1 MRSVTFRRTYTWLG
15 ALALGIGLMTS
26 TVEAQ
31 SPIVIKYNH
40 VVPENTAKGR
50 AATLFAKLANER
62 LAGRVKVEVYPNA
75 QLYEEDA
82 AFQALIL
89 GDIQISAPS
98 MAKTG
103 SFTKKLQVFDLPFL
117 FDDVAAVDRFERSAK
132 GRELLDSMASK
143 GLKGLSFGRE
153 GMKQLQAKKP
163 LRVPND
169 ANGLKF
175 RIMASDVLVA
185 QTQAV
190 GGFPQKLAF
199 AEVYN
204 ALQTGV
210 IDAHENT
217 WSLIWSKKF
226 FETAK
231 YITESNHG
239 VLDYVVVTNARF
251 WAGLPA
257 DIRTELESIMKEVM
271 LIQYEEA
278 AKETAA
284 DRQKIIDTGKA
295 EIIQLTPEQRALWR
309 AAMRPVW
316 QKFEKEIGKDV
327 IEAAKNSNKSF

>member
-1 MRSVTFRRTYTWLG
+1 MKTVSFQRVPTWLG
-15 ALALGIGLMTS
+15 ALALGVGLWT
-26 TVEAQ
+26 TPVEAQ
-31 SPIVIKYNH
+31 SPIMIKYNH
-40 VVPENTAKGR
+40 VVPANTAKGR

-89 GDIQISAPS
+89 GDIQMSAPS

-103 SFTKKLQVFDLPFL
+103 PFTKKLQVFDLPFL
-117 FDDVAAVDRFERSAK
+117 FDDVAAVDRFQRSAK
-132 GRELLDSMASK
+132 GREILDSMVSK

-163 LRVPND
+163 LHVPND

-239 VLDYVVVTNARF
+239 ILDYVVITNAKF

-257 DIRTELESIMKEVM
+257 DIRTGLESIMKEVM
-271 LIQYEEA
+271 LIEYEEA
-278 AKETAA
+278 AMETAG

-295 EIIQLTPEQRALWR
+295 EIIQLKPEERALWR
-309 AAMRPVW
+309 KAMQPVW
-316 QKFEKEIGKDV
+316 QKFEKEIGRDV
-327 IEAAKNSNKSF
+327 IEAAKNSNKN

>member
-1 MRSVTFRRTYTWLG
+1 MRTVSIRRAYTWLG
-15 ALALGIGLMTS
+15 ALALGMGLLTS
-26 TVEAQ
+26 SVEAQ

-40 VVPENTAKGR
+40 VVPESTPKGM
-50 AATLFAKLANER
+50 AATRFAKLANER
-62 LAGRVKVEVYPNA
+62 LAGKVKVEVYPNA

-89 GDIQISAPS
+89 GDIHISAPS
-98 MAKTG
+98 IAKTG

-117 FDDVAAVDRFERSAK
+117 FDDVAAVDRFQGSPK
-132 GRELLDSMASK
+132 GRELLDSMTSK

-153 GMKQLQAKKP
+153 GMKQLHAKKP
-163 LRVPND
+163 LRVPDD
-169 ANGLKF
+169 AAGLKF
-175 RIMASDVLVA
+175 RIMASDVLAA
-185 QTQAV
+185 QTLAV
-190 GGFPQKLAF
+190 GGSPQKMAF

-210 IDAHENT
+210 IDAHENY

-239 VLDYVVVTNARF
+239 VLDYVIITNAAF
-251 WAGLPA
+251 WAGLPG

-271 LIQYEEA
+271 LLQYDEA
-278 AKETAA
+278 AKENAA

-309 AAMRPVW
+309 AAMQPVW

-327 IEAAKNSNKSF
+327 IDAAVNSNKSS